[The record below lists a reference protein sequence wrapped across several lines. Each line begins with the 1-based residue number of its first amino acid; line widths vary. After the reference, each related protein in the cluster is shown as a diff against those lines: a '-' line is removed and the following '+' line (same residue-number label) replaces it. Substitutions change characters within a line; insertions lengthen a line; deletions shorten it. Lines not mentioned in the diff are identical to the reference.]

1 MVNKALLNYISIVNF
16 SAIGFISI
24 CSVGGIILNA
34 YFIKRNKV
42 FINETEKLSDVKFF
56 FSLLAIFNIFHLVD
70 GILFG
75 YFLIKVDY
83 TSDNSLFCKFYSYYT
98 QVIIFCMFYCIV
110 IIAKDSFILSQ
121 NNPKYKFSN
130 RFQIFSEAFAVWAVY
145 LTLFFFFNLYFFPN
159 RECSKVFL
167 TIPTETLSY
176 SLLITSLIFIGLTY
190 CYAKN
195 LNDETSEALHFIQQ
209 ARKTCIIYFLSWFPT
224 TCLNTYSWILLYFN
238 IYHFNETEYFFRVYA
253 YVLLYICSALF
264 PFFCKERTDIVV
276 EHELI

>member
-1 MVNKALLNYISIVNF
+1 MRWESKMVNKALLNYISIVNF

-42 FINETEKLSDVKFF
+42 FINETEKLSDV
-56 FSLLAIFNIFHLVD
+56 
-70 GILFG
+70 
-75 YFLIKVDY
+75 
-83 TSDNSLFCKFYSYYT
+83 
-98 QVIIFCMFYCIV
+98 IIFCMFYCIV

-121 NNPKYKFSN
+121 NNPK
-130 RFQIFSEAFAVWAVY
+130 
-145 LTLFFFFNLYFFPN
+145 
-159 RECSKVFL
+159 ECSKVFL